1 MNCLLL
7 RQIPKQQAAGQ
18 ATPRLDIS
26 SGGPSRRAPIFEML
40 FCSLASPS
48 TQDRLTAAPAAIRLM
63 DEIEKRYGLLT
74 ENPHLYSE
82 CQQPLLKA
90 THYRKI
96 VIGGYL
102 MIYRVDSG
110 RNAVIVERYF
120 SDLEDYH
127 EKL

>member
-1 MNCLLL
+1 MAYELVITHKAE
-7 RQIPKQQAAGQ
+7 QD
-18 ATPRLDIS
+18 LDEIV
-26 SGGPSRRAPIFEML
+26 GYIVNEL
-40 FCSLASPS
+40 CN
-48 TQDRLTAAPAAIRLM
+48 TPAAIRLM

-82 CQQPLLKA
+82 CQQPLLKVA
-90 THYRKI
+90 HDRKI

>member
-1 MNCLLL
+1 MAYELVITHKAE
-7 RQIPKQQAAGQ
+7 QD
-18 ATPRLDIS
+18 LDEIV
-26 SGGPSRRAPIFEML
+26 GYIVNEL
-40 FCSLASPS
+40 CN
-48 TQDRLTAAPAAIRLM
+48 TPAAIRFL

-74 ENPHLYSE
+74 ENSHLYSE
-82 CQQPLLKA
+82 CQQPLLKVA
-90 THYRKI
+90 HYRKT